1 MPFIAICGGGGK
13 STIVKKYPHKF
24 IDIDDF
30 IWSSE
35 NKSYHKKLSTALKD
49 ENYDS
54 IGNIYQEILSNNKKL
69 QSENK
74 IILGHHPINAKW
86 IGIPHILN
94 IRPIKEL
101 HLKNIEKRDDKMR
114 KLAIDSWNNLN
125 GQKKFEYK
133 NYREFENLLLNIY
146 F

>member
-74 IILGHHPINAKW
+74 IICNK
-86 IGIPHILN
+86 
-94 IRPIKEL
+94 R
-101 HLKNIEKRDDKMR
+101 LKI
-114 KLAIDSWNNLN
+114 
-125 GQKKFEYK
+125 
-133 NYREFENLLLNIY
+133 
-146 F
+146 